1 MCWSLY
7 HTSTI
12 SRVKDRI
19 VLGTDELM
27 SIGIVTYSDSL
38 MSTGLFISH
47 KAAIG
52 EVYQQTR
59 TPISRINEIIGS
71 ISRLLGKAND
81 SSRMRR
87 RRCRNW

>member
-7 HTSTI
+7 HASTV

-27 SIGIVTYSDSL
+27 SIWIVTYSDSL
-38 MSTGLFISH
+38 VSTGLLISH

-71 ISRLLGKAND
+71 INRLVGKAND
-81 SSRMRR
+81 SSRTG
-87 RRCRNW
+87 RCRCRSW